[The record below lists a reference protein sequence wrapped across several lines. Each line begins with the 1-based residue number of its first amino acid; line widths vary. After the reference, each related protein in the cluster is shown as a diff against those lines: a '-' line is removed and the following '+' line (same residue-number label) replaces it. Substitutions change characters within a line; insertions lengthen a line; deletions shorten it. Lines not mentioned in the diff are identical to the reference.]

1 MGEAREHSQ
10 ERRRELLQK
19 VPLFSGLAPERLE
32 ALVDATSTKRL
43 AAREPL
49 FHQDDPAAQVYVVA
63 SGRLKV
69 VATSKEGDDVLL
81 AILDEGEVVG
91 ELPML
96 TGGRRTASVVALE
109 PCELLALARR
119 DFLRFL
125 REQPEAAIELM
136 VVLAERLVRI
146 SEFAEDTLFLAL
158 PARLAKK
165 LLHLA
170 ERFGTESAGG
180 GVRIGLRLSQSEL
193 ADLVGATR
201 ESVNKQ
207 LRTWSGDGILRVER
221 GELTILDTARLEHY
235 AGLVAR

>member
-1 MGEAREHSQ
+1 MAEAH
-10 ERRRELLQK
+10 ERRRGLLQK
-19 VPLFSGLAPERLE
+19 VPLFAGLAPERLE
-32 ALVDATSTKRL
+32 ALTEVTTTKRL
-43 AAREPL
+43 AAREQL
-49 FHQDDPAAQVYVVA
+49 FHKGDPAAQVYVVA
-63 SGRLKV
+63 SGRMKV
-69 VATSKEGDDVLL
+69 VSTSSEGEEVLF

-109 PCELLALARR
+109 ACELLALARR

-146 SEFAEDTLFLAL
+146 SEFAEDALFLAL

-170 ERFGTESAGG
+170 ERYGAEAGG
-180 GVRIGLRLSQSEL
+180 GTRIDLRLSQGEL
-193 ADLVGATR
+193 ADLVGTTR

-207 LRTWSGDGILRVER
+207 IRAWTGDGILRMER
-221 GELTILDTARLEHY
+221 GEVTILDTDRLERF
-235 AGLVAR
+235 AGLVAS

>member
-1 MGEAREHSQ
+1 MAEGQ
-10 ERRRELLQK
+10 ERRRGLLQK
-19 VPLFSGLAPERLE
+19 VPLFSGLGPERLE
-32 ALVDATSTKRL
+32 ALVVATTTRRL
-43 AAREPL
+43 AAREEL
-49 FHQDDPAAQVYVVA
+49 FHKGDAAAQVYVVA

-69 VATSKEGDDVLL
+69 VSTSAEGDEVLL

-96 TGGRRTASVVALE
+96 TGGRRTASVAALE

-146 SEFAEDTLFLAL
+146 TEFAEDTLFLAL

-170 ERFGTESAGG
+170 ERYGEQGPRGT
-180 GVRIGLRLSQSEL
+180 RIDLRLSQGEL
-193 ADLVGATR
+193 AELVGTTR

-207 LRTWSGDGILRVER
+207 IRAWTGDGIVQMER
-221 GELTILDTARLEHY
+221 GEVTILDPDRLERF
-235 AGLVAR
+235 AGLAAGA

>member
-1 MGEAREHSQ
+1 MAEAH
-10 ERRRELLQK
+10 ERRRSLLQK
-19 VPLFSGLAPERLE
+19 IPLFAGLAPERLE
-32 ALVDATSTKRL
+32 ALTAVATTKRL
-43 AAREPL
+43 AAREEL
-49 FHQDDPAAQVYVVA
+49 FHKGDPAAQVYVVA

-69 VATSKEGDDVLL
+69 VTTSADGDEVLF
-81 AILDEGEVVG
+81 AIVDEGEVVG

-96 TGGRRTASVVALE
+96 TGGHRTASVVALE

-146 SEFAEDTLFLAL
+146 SEFAEDALFLAL

-170 ERFGTESAGG
+170 ERYGAEAAGG
-180 GVRIGLRLSQSEL
+180 TRIGLRLSQGEL
-193 ADLVGATR
+193 ADLVGTTR

-207 LRTWSGDGILRVER
+207 IRAWTEDGVLRMER
-221 GELTILDTARLEHY
+221 GEVTILDAPRLERF
-235 AGLVAR
+235 AGLVAS

>member
-1 MGEAREHSQ
+1 MAEAH
-10 ERRRELLQK
+10 ERRRGLLQK
-19 VPLFSGLAPERLE
+19 VPLFAGLAPERLE
-32 ALVDATSTKRL
+32 ALAEVTTSKRL
-43 AAREPL
+43 AAREEL
-49 FHQDDPAAQVYVVA
+49 FHKGDEAAQVYVVA

-69 VATSKEGDDVLL
+69 VTVSAEGDEVLF
-81 AILDEGEVVG
+81 AIVDDGEVVG

-136 VVLAERLVRI
+136 VVLAERLVRV

-170 ERFGTESAGG
+170 ERY
-180 GVRIGLRLSQSEL
+180 GVDEGETLRIDLRLSQGEL
-193 ADLVGATR
+193 ADLVGTTR

-207 LRTWSGDGILRVER
+207 IRAWSADGVLRMER
-221 GELTILDTARLEHY
+221 GEVTILDRERLERF
-235 AGLVAR
+235 AGLVAS

>member
-1 MGEAREHSQ
+1 MAEAQ

-32 ALVDATSTKRL
+32 VLVGATTTRRL
-43 AAREPL
+43 ASREEL
-49 FHQDDPAAQVYVVA
+49 FHKGDPAAQVYVVA

-69 VATSKEGDDVLL
+69 VTTSVDGDEVLF
-81 AILDEGEVVG
+81 AIVDEGEVVG

-96 TGGRRTASVVALE
+96 TGGHRTASVVALE

-146 SEFAEDTLFLAL
+146 SEFAEDALFLAL

-170 ERFGTESAGG
+170 ERYGEESGQGT
-180 GVRIGLRLSQSEL
+180 RIDLRLSQGEL
-193 ADLVGATR
+193 ADLVGTTR

-207 LRTWSGDGILRVER
+207 IRAWTEDGIVRMER
-221 GELTILDTARLEHY
+221 GEVTILDADRLGHF
-235 AGLVAR
+235 AGLATT

>member
-1 MGEAREHSQ
+1 MAEAL
-10 ERRRELLQK
+10 ERRRGLLQK

-32 ALVDATSTKRL
+32 ALAGVATTKRL
-43 AAREPL
+43 AAREQL
-49 FHQDDPAAQVYVVA
+49 FHKGDPAAQVYVVA

-69 VATSKEGDDVLL
+69 VTTSSEGDEMLF

-146 SEFAEDTLFLAL
+146 SEFAEDALFLAL

-165 LLHLA
+165 LLALA
-170 ERFGTESAGG
+170 ERFGAEIDGG
-180 GVRIGLRLSQSEL
+180 TRIDLRLSQGEL
-193 ADLVGATR
+193 ADLVGTTR

-207 LRTWSGDGILRVER
+207 IRAWTGDGILRMER
-221 GELTILDTARLEHY
+221 GEVTILDPDRLERF
-235 AGLVAR
+235 AGLVAS

>member
-1 MGEAREHSQ
+1 MAEAH
-10 ERRRELLQK
+10 ERRRGLLQK
-19 VPLFSGLAPERLE
+19 VPLFAGLAPERLE
-32 ALVDATSTKRL
+32 ALAEVTTTKRL
-43 AAREPL
+43 AAREEL
-49 FHQDDPAAQVYVVA
+49 FHKGDAAAQVYVVA

-69 VATSKEGDDVLL
+69 VTTSSEGDEVLF

-146 SEFAEDTLFLAL
+146 SEFAEDALFLSL

-170 ERFGTESAGG
+170 ERYGEEGAGG
-180 GVRIGLRLSQSEL
+180 LRIGLRLSQGEL
-193 ADLVGATR
+193 ADLVGTTR

-207 LRTWSGDGILRVER
+207 IRAWTADGIVHMER
-221 GELTILDTARLEHY
+221 GEVTILDGERLERFARL
-235 AGLVAR
+235 VAT

>member
-1 MGEAREHSQ
+1 MESQ
-10 ERRRELLQK
+10 DRRRALLRK
-19 VPLFSGLAPERLE
+19 VPLFASFAPERLE
-32 ALVDATSTKRL
+32 ALVGATSSKRL
-43 AAREPL
+43 AAREEL
-49 FHQDDPAAQVYVVA
+49 FHKGDPAAQVYVVA

-69 VATSKEGDDVLL
+69 VTTSADGDEVLF

-109 PCELLALARR
+109 PSELLALARR

-125 REQPEAAIELM
+125 REQPECAIELM

-146 SEFAEDTLFLAL
+146 SEFAEDALFLSL

-170 ERFGTESAGG
+170 ERYGAEDADGT
-180 GVRIGLRLSQSEL
+180 RIDLRLSQGEL
-193 ADLVGATR
+193 ADLVGTTR

-207 LRTWSGDGILRVER
+207 IRAWSEQGVVRMAR
-221 GELTILDTARLEHY
+221 GEVMILDRERLERF
-235 AGLVAR
+235 AGLSSH

>member
-1 MGEAREHSQ
+1 MAEAH
-10 ERRRELLQK
+10 ERRRGLLQK
-19 VPLFSGLAPERLE
+19 VALFSGLAPERLE
-32 ALVDATSTKRL
+32 ALTEVTTTKRL
-43 AAREPL
+43 AAREEL
-49 FHQDDPAAQVYVVA
+49 FHKGDAAAQVYVVA

-69 VATSKEGDDVLL
+69 VTTSSEGDEVLF

-125 REQPEAAIELM
+125 REQPEAAVELM

-146 SEFAEDTLFLAL
+146 SEFAEDALFLAL

-170 ERFGTESAGG
+170 ERYGVDGGEGT
-180 GVRIGLRLSQSEL
+180 RIDLRLSQGEL
-193 ADLVGATR
+193 ADLVGTTR

-207 LRTWSGDGILRVER
+207 IRAWTEDGVLRMER
-221 GELTILDTARLEHY
+221 GEVTILDAERLERL
-235 AGLVAR
+235 AGFVAS

>member
-1 MGEAREHSQ
+1 MAEAQERGH
-10 ERRRELLQK
+10 ERRRGLLQK
-19 VPLFSGLAPERLE
+19 VPLFAGLAPERLE
-32 ALVDATSTKRL
+32 ALVGATTTKRL

-49 FHQDDPAAQVYVVA
+49 FHKGDPAAQVYVVA

-69 VATSKEGDDVLL
+69 VTTSKEGDDVLL

-96 TGGRRTASVVALE
+96 TSGRRTASVVALE

-170 ERFGTESAGG
+170 ERFGSEEGG
-180 GVRIGLRLSQSEL
+180 GVRIGLRLSQGEL
-193 ADLVGATR
+193 ADLVGTTR

-207 LRTWSGDGILRVER
+207 IRAWSGDGILRMER
-221 GELTILDTARLEHY
+221 GEVTILDAARLEHF

>member
-1 MGEAREHSQ
+1 MVEASDAQ
-10 ERRRELLQK
+10 ERRRGLLQK
-19 VPLFSGLAPERLE
+19 VPLFSGLAPEQLAPLVEAATTRRL
-32 ALVDATSTKRL
+32 R
-43 AAREPL
+43 AREEL
-49 FHQDDPAAQVYVVA
+49 FHKGDEAAQVYVVA

-69 VATSKEGDDVLL
+69 VSPSSEGDEALL

-91 ELPML
+91 ELPLL
-96 TGGRRTASVVALE
+96 TGGRRTANVVALE

-125 REQPEAAIELM
+125 RERPEAAIELM

-146 SEFAEDTLFLAL
+146 TEFAEDALFLAL

-170 ERFGTESAGG
+170 DRYGEAVAGG
-180 GVRIGLRLSQSEL
+180 TRIGLRLSQGEL
-193 ADLVGATR
+193 AELVGTTR

-207 LRTWSGDGILRVER
+207 IRAWSEGAIVRMER
-221 GELTILDTARLEHY
+221 GEITILDAERLERL
-235 AGLVAR
+235 AGLTST

>member
-1 MGEAREHSQ
+1 MGDAR
-10 ERRRELLQK
+10 ERRRELLRK
-19 VPLFSGLAPERLE
+19 VPLFAGLALAQIE
-32 ALVDATSTKRL
+32 ALVEVATSRRL
-43 AAREPL
+43 AARETL
-49 FHQDDPAAQVYVVA
+49 FHKGDAAAQVYVVA

-69 VATSKEGDDVLL
+69 TSASPAGAEILL

-109 PCELLALARR
+109 ECELLALARR

-125 REQPEAAIELM
+125 RERPEAAVELM
-136 VVLAERLVRI
+136 VTLAERLVRI
-146 SEFAEDTLFLAL
+146 NEFAEDTLFLGL

-170 ERFGTESAGG
+170 ERYGTPDAA
-180 GVRIGLRLSQSEL
+180 GVRIGIRLSQGEL
-193 ADLVGATR
+193 AELVGTTR

-207 LRTWSGDGILRVER
+207 IRAWSAAGIVRMER
-221 GELTILDTARLEHY
+221 GQVTVLDARRLERL
-235 AGLVAR
+235 AGFAGA

>member
-1 MGEAREHSQ
+1 MAEAH
-10 ERRRELLQK
+10 ERRRGLLQK

-32 ALVDATSTKRL
+32 ALTEVTTTKRL
-43 AAREPL
+43 AAREEL
-49 FHQDDPAAQVYVVA
+49 FHKGDAAAQVYVVA

-69 VATSKEGDDVLL
+69 VTTSSEGDEVLF

-96 TGGRRTASVVALE
+96 TGGSRTASVVALE

-125 REQPEAAIELM
+125 REQPEAAVELM

-146 SEFAEDTLFLAL
+146 SEFAEDALFLAL

-170 ERFGTESAGG
+170 ERYGVDAAEGT
-180 GVRIGLRLSQSEL
+180 RIDLRLSQGEL
-193 ADLVGATR
+193 ADLVGTTR

-207 LRTWSGDGILRVER
+207 IRAWTEDGVLRMER
-221 GELTILDTARLEHY
+221 GEVTILDAERLERL
-235 AGLVAR
+235 AGLVAS

>member
-1 MGEAREHSQ
+1 MLDAH
-10 ERRRELLQK
+10 ERRRGLLQK
-19 VPLFSGLAPERLE
+19 VPLFAGLAAEQLE
-32 ALVDATSTKRL
+32 ALVDAATTRRL
-43 AAREPL
+43 AAREEL
-49 FHQDDPAAQVYVVA
+49 FHKGDPAAQVYVVA

-69 VATSKEGDDVLL
+69 VTTSAEGDEVLL

-109 PCELLALARR
+109 PSELLVLARR
-119 DFLRFL
+119 DFLHFL
-125 REQPEAAIELM
+125 RERPEAAIELM

-146 SEFAEDTLFLAL
+146 TEFAEDTLFLAL

-170 ERFGTESAGG
+170 ERYGEPGAGG
-180 GVRIGLRLSQSEL
+180 IRIDLRLSQGEL
-193 ADLVGATR
+193 ADLVGTTR

-207 LRTWSGDGILRVER
+207 MRAWTGDGVVRMER
-221 GELTILDTARLEHY
+221 GEVTILDPDRLERF
-235 AGLVAR
+235 AGLVSG

>member
-1 MGEAREHSQ
+1 MAEGH

-19 VPLFSGLAPERLE
+19 VPLFAGLAPERLE
-32 ALVDATSTKRL
+32 ALVEVTTTKRL
-43 AAREPL
+43 RAREEL
-49 FHQDDPAAQVYVVA
+49 FHKGDPAAQVYVVA

-69 VATSKEGDDVLL
+69 VTTSSEGDEVLF

-96 TGGRRTASVVALE
+96 TGGHRTASVVALE
-109 PCELLALARR
+109 PCEMLALSRR

-146 SEFAEDTLFLAL
+146 SEFAEDALFLAL

-170 ERFGTESAGG
+170 ERYGEEAAPGT
-180 GVRIGLRLSQSEL
+180 RIGLRLSQGEL
-193 ADLVGATR
+193 ADLVGTTR

-207 LRTWSGDGILRVER
+207 IRAWTEDGVLRMER
-221 GELTILDTARLEHY
+221 GEVTILDPDRLERF
-235 AGLVAR
+235 AGLVAT